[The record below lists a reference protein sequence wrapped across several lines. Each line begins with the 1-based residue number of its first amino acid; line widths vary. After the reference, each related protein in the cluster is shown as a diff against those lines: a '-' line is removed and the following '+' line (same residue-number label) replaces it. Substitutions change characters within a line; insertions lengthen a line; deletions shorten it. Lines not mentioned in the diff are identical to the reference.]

1 MIRLPAIHRKA
12 LRDLWHMRGQA
23 IAIALVIASGIAML
37 VMSRATLD
45 SLQDTRTRL
54 YQDYRFSDVWAQ
66 VRRAPESVAA
76 RVAEL
81 PGVNEVETRVI
92 AGGKLA
98 LPGFDKPIEALLLSL
113 PDQGEPQQNRL
124 YLRAG
129 RMLAPFAQGEVLV
142 SDAFAEAHRLKPG
155 DTLRAT
161 VYGRSQQFTVVGIA
175 VSPEYLYQIKPGAL
189 FPDYERYAI
198 LWTHRR
204 ALGAAMNME
213 GAFNQITVKLA
224 PGTSEA
230 ETLSAMDR
238 ILARYGSRGAI
249 GRMDQL
255 SYRYLH
261 EEFRG
266 LATMAW
272 MFPLIFLGVA
282 AFLLNVVFKRLIG
295 TQRDQVAILK
305 AFGYSTLDVA
315 LHYGLIVTLIGV
327 LGSVLGVALGVWL
340 GSALAGLYQL
350 NFRFPFLD
358 FTLSPQV
365 ALAGAG
371 VSLLAALSGTGWAV
385 FAAAR
390 EPVAQAM
397 RPPSP
402 ERFRRTLVER
412 LGLTRWLSQPTR
424 MILRQLERRPLKAL
438 MSIVGLALAGAI
450 VMMARFQTGSIDY
463 MVDIQYRLSQQHDI
477 STSFI
482 EMAPR
487 KALDELRAL
496 PGVRQVD
503 GVRNVA
509 VRLRNENRMVL
520 TSIQGLPAAGTLS
533 RPVDTRLRRIELPPD
548 GLVLNDYVARKLGV
562 QPGDYLQV
570 EAMEGRQTQ
579 LRLPVVRLVQEYVG
593 TMAYMDLDA
602 LNRAMRDGEVV
613 SGALLTVDDDA
624 EDAVFRE
631 LDRRP
636 GVVGAESRLAAIR
649 ALYRTIEE
657 TSGLFTWVAV
667 LMGLVI
673 NFGVV
678 YNSARI
684 ALAERGRELASLRVL
699 GFTQGEVSYIL
710 LGELALLVLLSI
722 PLSYVAGYGLI
733 QFMVQGMASDLY
745 RVPVRLEPAS
755 YAFVALVT
763 VASAI
768 ASALA
773 VYWRIRKLDL
783 IGVLKTRE

>member
-1 MIRLPAIHRKA
+1 
-12 LRDLWHMRGQA
+12 
-23 IAIALVIASGIAML
+23 
-37 VMSRATLD
+37 
-45 SLQDTRTRL
+45 
-54 YQDYRFSDVWAQ
+54 
-66 VRRAPESVAA
+66 
-76 RVAEL
+76 
-81 PGVNEVETRVI
+81 
-92 AGGKLA
+92 
-98 LPGFDKPIEALLLSL
+98 
-113 PDQGEPQQNRL
+113 
-124 YLRAG
+124 
-129 RMLAPFAQGEVLV
+129 
-142 SDAFAEAHRLKPG
+142 
-155 DTLRAT
+155 
-161 VYGRSQQFTVVGIA
+161 
-175 VSPEYLYQIKPGAL
+175 
-189 FPDYERYAI
+189 
-198 LWTHRR
+198 
-204 ALGAAMNME
+204 
-213 GAFNQITVKLA
+213 
-224 PGTSEA
+224 
-230 ETLSAMDR
+230 
-238 ILARYGSRGAI
+238 
-249 GRMDQL
+249 
-255 SYRYLH
+255 
-261 EEFRG
+261 
-266 LATMAW
+266 
-272 MFPLIFLGVA
+272 
-282 AFLLNVVFKRLIG
+282 
-295 TQRDQVAILK
+295 
-305 AFGYSTLDVA
+305 
-315 LHYGLIVTLIGV
+315 
-327 LGSVLGVALGVWL
+327 
-340 GSALAGLYQL
+340 
-350 NFRFPFLD
+350 
-358 FTLSPQV
+358 
-365 ALAGAG
+365 
-371 VSLLAALSGTGWAV
+371 
-385 FAAAR
+385 
-390 EPVAQAM
+390 M

-602 LNRAMRDGEVV
+602 LNRAMRDGDVV